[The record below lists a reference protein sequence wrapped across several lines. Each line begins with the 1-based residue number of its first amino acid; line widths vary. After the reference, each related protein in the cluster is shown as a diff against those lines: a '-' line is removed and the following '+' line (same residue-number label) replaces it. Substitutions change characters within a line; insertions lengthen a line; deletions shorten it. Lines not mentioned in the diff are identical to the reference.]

1 MFWKLTIL
9 KNYKKGVMIMTIK
22 MAGLSPHPPLIIP
35 EIGGDEVWK
44 VQDTIDSLKELAE
57 EIKESDPNILITVSP
72 HGSVFRDAI
81 SVLDLDRLYG
91 NFSEFGAPEVEIEV
105 ESLPYFIDELEK
117 QARESNLEIIRLNQD
132 KKHRFNVSTELDHG
146 VMVPLYYIKKAG
158 LDNIPVVALTMG
170 LLDYNSLYRFGGLI
184 DKTLDQCD
192 KDAVI
197 LASGDLSHRLKPGA
211 PAGFN
216 PRGKEFDEKLV
227 QLLKDEEFPK
237 ILNIDQ
243 KLIEK
248 AGECGLRPL
257 IITLAALQEYDVNN
271 DVMSYEGPFG
281 VGYAVAGLHPSKNR

>member
-1 MFWKLTIL
+1 MF
-9 KNYKKGVMIMTIK
+9 MTIK

-44 VQDTIDSLKELAE
+44 VQDTIDSLEQLAK
-57 EIKESDPNILITVSP
+57 EIKEAEPDILITVSP

-91 NFSEFGAPEVEIEV
+91 NFGEFGAPGVEIEV
-105 ESLPYFIDELEK
+105 ESLPQFIDELEK
-117 QARESNLEIIRLNQD
+117 QAVESNLEIIRLNHD
-132 KKHRFNVSTELDHG
+132 KKNRFNVSTDLDHG
-146 VMVPLYYIKKAG
+146 VMVPLYYLKKAG
-158 LDNIPVVALTMG
+158 LANIPVVALTMG
-170 LLDYNSLYRFGGLI
+170 LLDYNSLYRFGSLI
-184 DKTLDQCD
+184 DKTLDQSN

-227 QLLKDEEFPK
+227 QLLNDEDYTA
-237 ILNIDQ
+237 ILNIE
-243 KLIEK
+243 KKIIEK

-257 IITLAALQEYDVNN
+257 IITLGALHEYDVNA
-271 DVMSYEGPFG
+271 DVKSYEGPFG
-281 VGYAVAGLHPSKNR
+281 VGYAVAGFYPLLKKH